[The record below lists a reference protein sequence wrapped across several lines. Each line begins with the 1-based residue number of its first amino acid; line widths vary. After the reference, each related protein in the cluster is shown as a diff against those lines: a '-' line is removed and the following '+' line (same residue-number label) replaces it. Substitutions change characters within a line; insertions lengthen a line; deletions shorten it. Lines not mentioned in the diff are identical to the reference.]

1 MNRYLEKIAEIQ
13 KRAYDPFHFVQEE
26 VDLNQK
32 MPGVGRVQYGHG
44 APMTYEAPSSHPE
57 LAKKTLSVVNQ
68 PGPSHKTLP
77 MPNMSR
83 GQEKVKKIIEK
94 ETKTSAPMSRGQEKV
109 KKIIEKET
117 KTSAPMNKYLKY
129 GLLAAGGVA
138 GVGGLAAA
146 YDEAIHGAPSE
157 RWRNEA

>member
-94 ETKTSAPMSRGQEKV
+94 G
-109 KKIIEKET
+109 T

-157 RWRNEA
+157 RWRNAA

>member
-94 ETKTSAPMSRGQEKV
+94 ETKTSAPM
-109 KKIIEKET
+109 
-117 KTSAPMNKYLKY
+117 NKYLKD

-157 RWRNEA
+157 RWRNAA

>member
-94 ETKTSAPMSRGQEKV
+94 ETKTSAPM
-109 KKIIEKET
+109 
-117 KTSAPMNKYLKY
+117 NKYLKY

>member
-94 ETKTSAPMSRGQEKV
+94 ETKTSAPM
-109 KKIIEKET
+109 
-117 KTSAPMNKYLKY
+117 NKYLKY

-157 RWRNEA
+157 RWRNAA